1 MFAIVVLI
9 WLLSLVVVALPAYGA
24 ALLAGW
30 APVPA
35 VAVACAAWTAS
46 AVLILARPVESGLA
60 WPWSASAAG
69 PAPTRAATCSGSRRN
84 GRSTRS
90 RSAAMCW
97 P

>member
-1 MFAIVVLI
+1 MPPQQRVSGTSVGMFAIVVLI

-35 VAVACAAWTAS
+35 
-46 AVLILARPVESGLA
+46 R
-60 WPWSASAAG
+60 
-69 PAPTRAATCSGSRRN
+69 RAA
-84 GRSTRS
+84 
-90 RSAAMCW
+90 